1 MLTYKEAREFVEE
14 TKSRG
19 SVLGLTNM
27 RALME
32 ELGNPQNSIRTI
44 HIAGTN
50 GKGSVGA
57 YLASICKEA
66 HFTVGRFCS
75 PAVFHELECWQYD
88 GRNITEEE
96 YADAMS
102 QVKKACDI
110 VMSKDIY
117 PTSFEVE
124 TAMAFVYFAKL
135 QPDVFILETGMGGET
150 DATNVVDN
158 PLACVFTK
166 ISRDHMQFLGESLEE
181 IAKVKAGIMKPGAM
195 IFWGEQEPEVE
206 RVLEAK
212 FDEVLEVGKQTA
224 NEPILGDVYTSRT
237 KLISQSVGELR
248 FSYLGVNYMTRMTGL
263 YQMQNAT
270 LAIAVFDG
278 IWPKLLFNLQDEME
292 MWNDEDAPIAGWM
305 DMEYAS
311 RAGVLFANWPGRFE
325 ELGNNPLFIL
335 DGAHNEDA
343 ARELAKTIENCFTN
357 QSLVYIIGVLADKE
371 HKKMLEIML
380 PYAAKVY
387 TITPPNTRGLDG
399 MALAEEVK
407 TVSVGLG
414 KTIEVQYCDSI
425 NQAVEGAKA
434 YGLEHNMPVLAFG
447 SLSYLGRL
455 KQVYLDARLE
465 QY

>member
-27 RALME
+27 KALME
-32 ELGNPQNSIRTI
+32 ALGNPQNSIRTI

-66 HFTVGRFCS
+66 QFKVGRYCS
-75 PAVFHELECWQYD
+75 PAVFDPLECWQYD

-102 QVKKACDI
+102 QVKNACDI
-110 VMSKDIY
+110 VMSKDIF
-117 PTSFEVE
+117 PTSFEIE

-135 QPDVFILETGMGGET
+135 QPDVLILETGMGGET

-166 ISRDHMQFLGESLEE
+166 ISKDHMQFLGESLTE

-206 RVLEAK
+206 QVLEEK
-212 FDEVLEVGKQTA
+212 FAEVQAYGKQIG
-224 NEPILGDVYTSRT
+224 NEPVLGDVYTSRT
-237 KLISQSVGELR
+237 KLISQKAGELR
-248 FSYLGVNYMTRMTGL
+248 FSYLGINYMTRMSGM

-270 LAIAVFDG
+270 LAIAVFDA
-278 IWPKLLFNLQDEME
+278 IWPKLLFNLSDEME
-292 MWNDEDAPIAGWM
+292 MWNDEEAPIAGWM

-325 ELGNNPLFIL
+325 VIGENPLFII

-343 ARELAKTIENCFTN
+343 AIELAKTVQNCFTN
-357 QSLVYIIGVLADKE
+357 QPLVYIIGVLADKE
-371 HKKMLEIML
+371 HKKMLQTML
-380 PYAAKVY
+380 PYAKQVY

-399 MALAEEVK
+399 KELAAEVEA
-407 TVSVGLG
+407 VSADLG
-414 KTIEVQYCDSI
+414 HEVMVEYCDSI
-425 NQAVEGAKA
+425 DVAVEKAESYGVEHGAS
-434 YGLEHNMPVLAFG
+434 VLAFG
-447 SLSYLGRL
+447 SLSYLGQL
-455 KQVYLDARLE
+455 KRVFCESRK
-465 QY
+465 